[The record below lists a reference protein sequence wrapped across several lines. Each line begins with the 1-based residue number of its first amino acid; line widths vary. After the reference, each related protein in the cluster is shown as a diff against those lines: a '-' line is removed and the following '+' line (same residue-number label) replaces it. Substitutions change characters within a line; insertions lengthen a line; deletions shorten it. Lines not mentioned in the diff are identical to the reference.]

1 MMGPKVRSEP
11 NKQQDS
17 GTMTLGVRSIEVRTY
32 SVRKEK
38 FCKNLVSP
46 FERIDF
52 PETIQLRIVI
62 MMCSVLRYIAL
73 PL

>member
-46 FERIDF
+46 FDLL
-52 PETIQLRIVI
+52 LRIII
-62 MMCSVLRYIAL
+62 MMCSVLCYIAL

>member
-17 GTMTLGVRSIEVRTY
+17 GTMILGVRSIEARTY

-46 FERIDF
+46 FERIYF
-52 PETIQLRIVI
+52 PETIQLRIII